1 MQFIFA
7 AIMIDEKER
16 AVQKALRKLSAK
28 VGKTLFQ
35 QNMLEDNDK
44 VLIGLSGGKDS
55 YALLEALADRRK
67 HLPFKIEIIATHIAY
82 DNVGYKIDTDYMQR
96 LCDSLAIPFFLIQ
109 GEVDLQQA
117 PDKSACFVCS
127 WFRRKQLFAFAK
139 DNNCNKLALG
149 HHLDDAVQ
157 TMLMNQIWHGSFS
170 SLPFKLKMFDGRMH
184 LIRPML
190 ELREEEIV
198 AYTSLRNFPASIS
211 NCPYDKETIRQNVR
225 DLIAHIKTLTPG
237 ALKNMY
243 RSMSH
248 ISFEYLPDTKTPTYH
263 DQFGCLS

>member
-1 MQFIFA
+1 M
-7 AIMIDEKER
+7 DEKEK
-16 AVQKALRKLSAK
+16 ALQKAQRKLSAK

-35 QNMLEDNDK
+35 YNMLEENDK
-44 VLIGLSGGKDS
+44 VLVGLSGGKDS
-55 YALLEALADRRK
+55 YVLLEALAARRK
-67 HLPFKIEIIATHIAY
+67 HLPFKIELVAAHVAY
-82 DNVGYKIDTDYMQR
+82 DNVGYKIDTAYMQR
-96 LCDSLAIPFFLIQ
+96 LCDSLSVPFYLME
-109 GEVDLQQA
+109 GEVDLTEA
-117 PDKSACFVCS
+117 PNKSACFVCS
-127 WFRRKQLFAFAK
+127 WYRRKQLFSFAK
-139 DNNCNKLALG
+139 DNNCTKLALG

-170 SLPFKLKMFDGRMH
+170 SLPFKLKMFEGRMH
-184 LIRPML
+184 LIRPLL

-198 AYTSLRNFPASIS
+198 SYVALRDYPASIS
-211 NCPYDKETIRQNVR
+211 VCPYDKDTIRQSVR